1 MYIKPSPFQVNI
13 VEGTKILV
21 VQKSDNEKQA
31 GILKMTKS
39 WWWGQAVNIKN
50 KLSKFQHQ
58 KKTDCR

>member
-39 WWWGQAVNIKN
+39 
-50 KLSKFQHQ
+50 
-58 KKTDCR
+58 